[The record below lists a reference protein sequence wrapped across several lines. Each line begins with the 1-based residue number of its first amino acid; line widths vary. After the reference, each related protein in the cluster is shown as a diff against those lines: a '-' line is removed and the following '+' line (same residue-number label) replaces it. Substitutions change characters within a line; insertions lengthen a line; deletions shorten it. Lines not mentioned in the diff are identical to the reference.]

1 MFFSEGFG
9 PVLLNIFQ
17 YYFGSHI
24 QKELRVGV
32 WLASSFFV
40 LLWFP
45 LGAAEACRNSATS

>member
-32 WLASSFFV
+32 WLASSFSV